1 MLTIPK
7 KYLKPSQTVAALQL
21 VRTWFSK
28 GLLPIDGVR
37 QIYEAYKEARSEE
50 AKLNLGF
57 FMATFLEDIKFILSD
72 ECARRFKFDELPL
85 NFTGIKGSLVYFIKA
100 LGNNNSVVW
109 RRSFTQSVLDF
120 HSLNDL
126 ANQYIIN
133 TLFYEFT
140 IPGLFVIHPK
150 EEVFAMG
157 DYDRRSLTLVIGN
170 GCNDDVLIDENVFGN
185 EPPLYFTES
194 YHFISPIYKLKLVKA
209 ILEYILL
216 QIGFPY
222 FKIKMVA
229 IFYGRKVNLI
239 NRDDYIDSKDWEN
252 IEVMTP
258 KDTIHDYYL
267 ASSSKMLVDAE
278 EDTPVVTEIKHTLI
292 NALKATAIVCD
303 KIYTLNK
310 FVTLTPATLR
320 QFTDGIFT
328 S

>member
-7 KYLKPSQTVAALQL
+7 KYLKPPQTVPALQL

-28 GLLPIDGVR
+28 GLLPIDGVH
-37 QIYEAYKEARSEE
+37 QIYEAYKEARSGE
-50 AKLNLGF
+50 AKLHLGF
-57 FMATFLEDIKFILSD
+57 LMATFLEDIKFILSD
-72 ECARRFKFDELPL
+72 ECARRFKFEELPL
-85 NFTGIKGSLVYFIKA
+85 NFTGIRGSLVYFIKA
-100 LGNNNSVVW
+100 IGPDNPVVW
-109 RRSFTQSVLDF
+109 KREFTQSVLDF
-120 HSLNDL
+120 KPLNDQT
-126 ANQYIIN
+126 NQYILN
-133 TLFYEFT
+133 KLFYEFS
-140 IPGLFVIHPK
+140 IPDLFVIHPK

-170 GCNDDVLIDENVFGN
+170 DCCDDVLIDENVFGN

-222 FKIKMVA
+222 IKIKMVA
-229 IFYGRKVNLI
+229 IFYSRKVNLI

-258 KDTIHDYYL
+258 KEKIHDYYL
-267 ASSSKMLVDAE
+267 ASSSKMLVDTE
-278 EDTPVVTEIKHTLI
+278 EDTPTTTEIKHTLV
-292 NALKATAIVCD
+292 NALKATAIVCN

-310 FVTLTPATLR
+310 FVSLTPAVLR
-320 QFTDGIFT
+320 QFTDEIF
-328 S
+328 SS